1 MALLDPNGQE
11 GKISN
16 MVQAG
21 FSFTPTE
28 PCKYFQPAPS
38 PEAYKKLG
46 IAMVLSPNNTVAAR
60 LVQDSEIH
68 IAITDFTGPGTMKD
82 PENRERACVALAC
95 LHGYSCSNYL
105 SNDDLLMVARRYNN
119 RGRIL
124 PVRNSWKMLII
135 LEFNNL
141 LLAEIHRALQ
151 LKMDFTGESPN
162 ERLIRNSM
170 LQRCL
175 SMQNALDFRGTHQT
189 KTLSGKLAWTT
200 LHLRI
205 ASLASGVTW
214 GPSHNARLR
223 QPGAPAPPV
232 EETFKP
238 GLCSIFPT
246 NTHSNSF

>member
-1 MALLDPNGQE
+1 
-11 GKISN
+11 
-16 MVQAG
+16 
-21 FSFTPTE
+21 
-28 PCKYFQPAPS
+28 
-38 PEAYKKLG
+38 
-46 IAMVLSPNNTVAAR
+46 MVLSPNNTVAAR
-60 LVQDSEIH
+60 VVRDNEIH

-82 PENRERACVALAC
+82 PENRERACSALAC
-95 LHGYSCSNYL
+95 LHAYSCSNYL
-105 SNDDLLMVARRYNN
+105 SNDDLLLVARRYNS
-119 RGRIL
+119 RGKIL
-124 PVRNSWKMLII
+124 LIPSHWKLLKI

-141 LLAEIHRALQ
+141 FLAETHKALQ

-175 SMQNALDFRGTHQT
+175 SMQNALDFRGTNQN

-205 ASLASGVTW
+205 AALASGITW
-214 GPSHNARLR
+214 MPPGGARSR

-238 GLCSIFPT
+238 G
-246 NTHSNSF
+246 